1 MDLTADGT
9 EGAIGGTGGRGGDDD
24 EDEEGEDA
32 LTSSASAEVQR
43 CLVVGRY
50 PSSGR
55 HRRRIRRAGIGD
67 AVAVSVV
74 VAVVVAVVV
83 VVVVVDMRC
92 CEGGG
97 EVTANGRDDERKSDD
112 AATSRRLEA
121 LTIRPAIVILRLIVM
136 IVFEFIRQVSVCV
149 DIGSQISC
157 AENASGGSQ
166 ERYGF
171 LRTSDIPLR
180 RRGTDATLSSQE
192 EERGMYLSY
201 GIVNRNQLVFGHL
214 ITTTVPGF
222 D

>member
-50 PSSGR
+50 PGSGR
-55 HRRRIRRAGIGD
+55 HSRRIRRAGIGD

-74 VAVVVAVVV
+74 VAVVVVV

-121 LTIRPAIVILRLIVM
+121 LPIRPAIVILRLIVM
-136 IVFEFIRQVSVCV
+136 IVFEFIRQVSICTYLLSE
-149 DIGSQISC
+149 DFGSQSC
-157 AENASGGSQ
+157 AENATID
-166 ERYGF
+166 RGF
-171 LRTSDIPLR
+171 KRHSL
-180 RRGTDATLSSQE
+180 
-192 EERGMYLSY
+192 
-201 GIVNRNQLVFGHL
+201 N
-214 ITTTVPGF
+214 
-222 D
+222 

>member
-50 PSSGR
+50 PGSGR

-74 VAVVVAVVV
+74 VAVVVV

-121 LTIRPAIVILRLIVM
+121 MTIRPAIVILRLIVL
-136 IVFEFIRQVSVCV
+136 IVFEFIRQVSIVCV
-149 DIGSQISC
+149 DFGSQISC

-180 RRGTDATLSSQE
+180 RRGTDATVSSQE

-201 GIVNRNQLVFGHL
+201 GIINRNQLVFGHL